1 MAQSANQKKGAH
13 KCAPCNC
20 RPTEM
25 FQIPMKATLL
35 QVQKF
40 QMSAFRTVP
49 WDCTETRSEF
59 QHGEGE
65 MSMENVHGRMIGA
78 HLRFVQ
84 GALREGGAVRICWK
98 RIGGRI

>member
-1 MAQSANQKKGAH
+1 
-13 KCAPCNC
+13 
-20 RPTEM
+20 M